1 MKKVIRLTESE
12 LVRLVKRTIQEMEN
26 QNNGSVGGTVKS
38 LAQRD
43 MTSTE
48 KKKWKGLYDL
58 TQNNNTNFEISIVK
72 GSPSVGGVSKNLEGK
87 YLKPTDYIKVPNS
100 GDKVYFKPSTGFRY
114 EAYVYNEGGVIK
126 FGFAT
131 E

>member
-38 LAQRD
+38 LAKRD
-43 MTSTE
+43 MTTE
-48 KKKWKGLYDL
+48 EKREWKGLYDL
-58 TQNNNTNFEISIVK
+58 TQNDNTIFEILTVN
-72 GSPSVGGVSKNLEGK
+72 GSPSVGGVSKDLIGK
-87 YLKPTDYIKVPNS
+87 YLKPTDYIKVPKS
-100 GDKVYFKPSTGFRY
+100 GDKVYFKPSKGFRY
-114 EAYVYNEGGVIK
+114 EAYVYNQNGVVK
-126 FGFAT
+126 FAFPT

>member
-38 LAQRD
+38 LAKRD
-43 MTSTE
+43 MTPTE
-48 KKKWKGLYDL
+48 KKDWVGLYEL
-58 TQNNNTNFEISIVK
+58 TQNDNTNFEILTVK
-72 GSPSVGGVSKNLEGK
+72 GSPSVGGVSKNLKGK

-100 GDKVYFKPSTGFRY
+100 GDEVYFIMKVVS
-114 EAYVYNEGGVIK
+114 
-126 FGFAT
+126 
-131 E
+131 